1 MSSEIA
7 KEAQADAFLDYEP
20 RTPTLSA
27 IALPDLNP
35 ENKSRLRRELYQ
47 RLDQANF
54 SLDEVLL
61 DGQQTLVEAY
71 LPRSER
77 MPSQEQVAA
86 TRFGDPRTEGF
97 KRILQRA
104 LIRVDRRYYIGERA
118 IETLKPTHFV
128 YSGIL
133 NFRIRI
139 KEDETFR
146 LVTQIDLDTIPELT
160 RLAQRRMMLDK
171 GVDIITLPLDEPP
184 YLDSLRIASTSIGI
198 EKVTRLQTLEDVNRA
213 GDYPAIIASICGAL
227 PMFYEFRSEMQKHY
241 PNWPGWQN
249 SEDVFSIGRQLLYLR
264 KEISKSL

>member
-7 KEAQADAFLDYEP
+7 KEAQADTFLDYEP
-20 RTPTLSA
+20 RTPALST
-27 IALPDLNP
+27 IALANLNP

-47 RLDQANF
+47 RLGQAKF

-71 LPRSER
+71 LPRRGR
-77 MPSQEQVAA
+77 MPSQEVVAA

-104 LIRVDRRYYIGERA
+104 LIRVDRRYFIGERA

-146 LVTQIDLDTIPELT
+146 LVTQVDLDTISELT
-160 RLAQRRMMLDK
+160 RLAQRRIVPDK
-171 GVDIITLPLDEPP
+171 GVDIRTVRLDESP
-184 YLDSLRIASTSIGI
+184 YLDSLRIATSSISI
-198 EKVTRLQTLEDVNRA
+198 DKVSRLQTLEDVNRA
-213 GDYPAIIASICGAL
+213 GEYPAIVASICGAL

-249 SEDVFSIGRQLLYLR
+249 SEDVFSMARNLLYLR
-264 KEISKSL
+264 KEIFGSL